1 MYPDHFIELI
11 KTKIKKDWLFAFC
24 SAFFTGLIIHLFRLT
39 NHLLTW
45 DSVYNFHDPQ
55 NIIHLGRCF
64 LTLSCGIGSYYDLQ
78 WINGLLSLVYL
89 SFTCVCLTEIF
100 SLQSKVSIFLISALT
115 VSFPTVAST
124 FAYMY
129 TADGYFLAMLFV
141 TMAVLFTVQRRRG
154 WIGGLF
160 LIAAAYGSYQAYIS
174 YAIMLIL
181 TWTVLQLL
189 FTETSVRDTLRYWG
203 RFLLM
208 GGLGTALYLI
218 CNKILSVI
226 EGIAASDY
234 NGISTMSLPDGSR
247 LVQAVRDCIIDF
259 VYFFFGPLDTMNLY
273 KILNAALMILL
284 AALLIRLV
292 LLSKLYRNLG
302 RLAMIF
308 LCLAAMPFVC
318 SIIYFLSP
326 EVRYYMLMYA
336 GFSVIYMLP
345 VLLYDRAAHGNC
357 PVGATDGMT
366 SGTDRPG
373 KITSAL
379 GAPASWLCVLLTAVT
394 IFNFALISNIG
405 YLYMKASNEM
415 TFALTNRMVDRI
427 EQLEDYDSL
436 EKLCVIGHFEEYD
449 TISLNLPP
457 AMAGIRDSY
466 FISEQAHFA
475 AMMDTYFGLKL
486 ESCSDEERT
495 KIQTGDTFK
504 QMGCWPA
511 KDSVIQIGDTAVIRI
526 E

>member
-1 MYPDHFIELI
+1 MYPEHFIDLI
-11 KTKIKKDWLFAFC
+11 KNKIKKDWLFAFG
-24 SAFFTGLIIHLFRLT
+24 SAFLTGLIIHLFRLT

-78 WINGLLSLVYL
+78 WINGFLSLLYL
-89 SFTCVCLTEIF
+89 SLTCVCLTEIF
-100 SLQSKVSIFLISALT
+100 SLRKRISIFLISALT

-141 TMAVLFTVQRRRG
+141 TMAVLFTIRYRKG

-189 FTETSVRDTLRYWG
+189 FTETTVRDMLRYWG

-208 GGLGTALYLI
+208 GGLGTVLYLI
-218 CNKILSVI
+218 CNKILSAV
-226 EGIAASDY
+226 EGVAASDY
-234 NGISTMSLPDGSR
+234 NGISTMSLPDGPR
-247 LVQAVRDCIIDF
+247 LVQAVKDCLIDF

-273 KILNAALMILL
+273 KILNAALWILL
-284 AALLIRLV
+284 AVLLIRLIV
-292 LLSKLYRNLG
+292 QSKIYRTPGRFAMMLLC
-302 RLAMIF
+302 F
-308 LCLAAMPFVC
+308 AAVPFVC

-326 EVRYYMLMYA
+326 QVRYYMLMYA
-336 GFSVIYMLP
+336 GFSLIYMLP
-345 VLLYDRAAHGNC
+345 VLLYDKSI
-357 PVGATDGMT
+357 P
-366 SGTDRPG
+366 
-373 KITSAL
+373 AL

-394 IFNFALISNIG
+394 VFNFALISNIG

-427 EQLEDYDSL
+427 EQLEDYDSVK
-436 EKLCVIGHFEEYD
+436 KLCMIGHFED
-449 TISLNLPP
+449 FDRISLNLPP

-486 ESCSDEERT
+486 EVCSDEERT
-495 KIQTGDTFK
+495 EIQTGDAFK

-511 KDSVIQIGDTAVIRI
+511 KDSVVQIGDTAVIKI
-526 E
+526 AAE

>member
-1 MYPDHFIELI
+1 MYPEHFIDMI
-11 KTKIKKDWLFAFC
+11 KNKIKKDWIFAFG
-24 SAFFTGLIIHLFRLT
+24 SAFLTGLIIHLFRLT

-78 WINGLLSLVYL
+78 WINGFLSLLYL
-89 SFTCVCLTEIF
+89 SLTCVCLTEIF
-100 SLQSKVSIFLISALT
+100 SLHKRISIFLVSALT

-141 TMAVLFTVQRRRG
+141 TMAVLFTIRYRRG
-154 WIGGLF
+154 WIGSLF

-189 FTETSVRDTLRYWG
+189 FTEISIKDTLRYWG

-208 GGLGTALYLI
+208 GGLGTVLYLI
-218 CNKILSVI
+218 CNKILSAV
-226 EGIAASDY
+226 EGVAASDY
-234 NGISTMSLPDGSR
+234 NGISTMSLPDGPR
-247 LVQAVRDCIIDF
+247 LVQAVKDCLIDF

-273 KILNAALMILL
+273 KILNAALWILL
-284 AALLIRLV
+284 AV
-292 LLSKLYRNLG
+292 LRIGRRRQAELYRTPARFVIML
-302 RLAMIF
+302 F
-308 LCLAAMPFVC
+308 CFAAMPFVC

-336 GFSVIYMLP
+336 GFSLIYMLP
-345 VLLYDRAAHGNC
+345 VLIYDKTFRENVSADDPSPVKNQTDAAI
-357 PVGATDGMT
+357 PAF
-366 SGTDRPG
+366 
-373 KITSAL
+373 

-394 IFNFALISNIG
+394 VFNFALISNIG

-427 EQLEDYDSL
+427 EQLGDYDSVR
-436 EKLCVIGHFEEYD
+436 KLCMIGHFED
-449 TISLNLPP
+449 FDRISLNLPP

-486 ESCSDEERT
+486 EVCSDEERAE
-495 KIQTGDTFK
+495 IQTGDAFK

-511 KDSVIQIGDTAVIRI
+511 KDSVIQIGDTAVIKI
-526 E
+526 AAE

>member
-1 MYPDHFIELI
+1 MYPEHFIDLI
-11 KTKIKKDWLFAFC
+11 KNKIKKDWLFAFG
-24 SAFFTGLIIHLFRLT
+24 SAFLTGLIIHLFRLT

-78 WINGLLSLVYL
+78 WINGFLSLLYL
-89 SFTCVCLTEIF
+89 SLTCVCLTEIF
-100 SLQSKVSIFLISALT
+100 SLRKRISIFLVSALT

-141 TMAVLFTVQRRRG
+141 TLAVLFTIRYRKG

-189 FTETSVRDTLRYWG
+189 FTETTVRDMLRYWE

-208 GGLGTALYLI
+208 GGLGTVLYLI
-218 CNKILSVI
+218 CNKILSAV
-226 EGIAASDY
+226 EGVAASDY
-234 NGISTMSLPDGSR
+234 NGISTMSLPDGPR
-247 LVQAVRDCIIDF
+247 LVQAVKDCLIDF

-273 KILNAALMILL
+273 KILNAALWILL
-284 AALLIRLV
+284 AVLLIWLILQSKIYRTPGRFV
-292 LLSKLYRNLG
+292 MMLLC
-302 RLAMIF
+302 F
-308 LCLAAMPFVC
+308 AAVPFVC

-326 EVRYYMLMYA
+326 QVRYYMLMYA
-336 GFSVIYMLP
+336 GFSLIYMLP
-345 VLLYDRAAHGNC
+345 VLLYDKS
-357 PVGATDGMT
+357 T
-366 SGTDRPG
+366 
-373 KITSAL
+373 
-379 GAPASWLCVLLTAVT
+379 PAIGVLSSWLCVLLTAVT
-394 IFNFALISNIG
+394 VFNFALISNIG

-427 EQLEDYDSL
+427 EQLEDYDSVK
-436 EKLCVIGHFEEYD
+436 KLCMIGHFED
-449 TISLNLPP
+449 FDRISLNLPP

-466 FISEQAHFA
+466 FISEQAHFT
-475 AMMDTYFGLKL
+475 AMMDTYFGVKL
-486 ESCSDEERT
+486 EVCSDEERAE
-495 KIQTGDTFK
+495 IQTGEAFK

-511 KDSVIQIGDTAVIRI
+511 KDSVIQIGDTAVIKI
-526 E
+526 AAE

>member
-1 MYPDHFIELI
+1 MYPDQFFSLI
-11 KTKIKKDWLFAFC
+11 KNRIKKEWLFAFG
-24 SAFFTGLIIHLFRLT
+24 STFFTGLIIHLFRLT

-45 DSVYNFHDPQ
+45 DSVYNFHDSQ

-64 LTLSCGIGSYYDLQ
+64 LTLSCGISSYYDLQ
-78 WINGLLSLVYL
+78 WINGLLSLLYL
-89 SFTCVCLTEIF
+89 SLTCVCLTELF
-100 SLQSKVSIFLISALT
+100 SLQKRVSIFLISALT

-141 TMAVLFTVQRRRG
+141 TMAVLFTIRFQKG

-181 TWTVLQLL
+181 TWTVLHLL
-189 FTETSVRDTLRYWG
+189 FAEDSVRDMFRYWG
-203 RFLLM
+203 HLMLM
-208 GGLGTALYLI
+208 GGLGTVLYLI
-218 CNKILSVI
+218 CNKALSVI
-226 EGIAASDY
+226 EGVTASDY

-247 LVQAVRDCIIDF
+247 LIQAVRDCIIDF

-273 KILNAALMILL
+273 KILNSALFLLL
-284 AALLIRLV
+284 AV
-292 LLSKLYRNLG
+292 LLLRLILHSKIYRSPG
-302 RLAMIF
+302 RFVMMLF
-308 LCLAAMPFVC
+308 SFAAMPFVC

-336 GFSVIYMLP
+336 GFSLIYMLP
-345 VLLYDRAAHGNC
+345 VLLYDR
-357 PVGATDGMT
+357 
-366 SGTDRPG
+366 S
-373 KITSAL
+373 S
-379 GAPASWLCVLLTAVT
+379 APAFSPSVSWLCVLLSAVT
-394 IFNFALISNIG
+394 IFNFALISNIS

-427 EQLEDYDSL
+427 EQLEDYDAV
-436 EKLCVIGHFEEYD
+436 EKLCVIGHFKDYD
-449 TISLNLPP
+449 RISLNLPP
-457 AMAGIRDSY
+457 AMAGIRNSY

-475 AMMDTYFGLKL
+475 AMMDTYFGVKL

-495 KIQTGDTFK
+495 EIRNSDTFR

-511 KDSVIQIGDTAVIRI
+511 SDSVIQSGDTVII
-526 E
+526 KIASEQCVEEN

>member
-1 MYPDHFIELI
+1 MYPDHFFELI
-11 KTKIKKDWLFAFC
+11 KTKIKKDWLFAFG
-24 SAFFTGLIIHLFRLT
+24 SAFLTGLIIHLFRLT

-78 WINGLLSLVYL
+78 WINGLLSLAYL
-89 SFTCVCLTEIF
+89 SLTCVCLTEIF
-100 SLQSKVSIFLISALT
+100 SLRGKVSIFLISALT

-141 TMAVLFTVQRRRG
+141 TMAVLFTIRCRKG

-174 YAIMLIL
+174 YAIILIL

-189 FTETSVRDTLRYWG
+189 FTETTVRDMLRYWG

-208 GGLGTALYLI
+208 GGLGTAFYLI
-218 CNKILSVI
+218 CNKVLSAI
-226 EGIAASDY
+226 EGVAASDY
-234 NGISTMSLPDGSR
+234 NGISTMSLPNGSR
-247 LVQAVRDCIIDF
+247 LVQAVKDCIIDF

-292 LLSKLYRNLG
+292 LQSKIYRTPTRFVMML
-302 RLAMIF
+302 F
-308 LCLAAMPFVC
+308 CLIAMPFVC

-336 GFSVIYMLP
+336 GFSLIYMLP
-345 VLLYDRAAHGNC
+345 VLIYDKS
-357 PVGATDGMT
+357 TL
-366 SGTDRPG
+366 
-373 KITSAL
+373 AL

-394 IFNFALISNIG
+394 VFNFALISNIS

-436 EKLCVIGHFEEYD
+436 EKLCVIGHFEDYD

-466 FISEQAHFA
+466 FISEQAHFS

-495 KIQTGDTFK
+495 EIQTSDTFK

>member
-11 KTKIKKDWLFAFC
+11 KTKIKKDWLFAFG
-24 SAFFTGLIIHLFRLT
+24 SAFLTGLIIHLFRLT

-78 WINGLLSLVYL
+78 WINGFLSLLYL
-89 SFTCVCLTEIF
+89 SLTCVCLAEIF
-100 SLQSKVSIFLISALT
+100 SLHKRISIFLISALT

-141 TMAVLFTVQRRRG
+141 TMAVLFTIRYRRG
-154 WIGGLF
+154 WIGGLL

-189 FTETSVRDTLRYWG
+189 FAENSIKDTLRYWG

-208 GGLGTALYLI
+208 GGLGTVLYLI
-218 CNKILSVI
+218 CNKILSAV
-226 EGIAASDY
+226 EGVAASDY

-247 LVQAVRDCIIDF
+247 LVQAFKDCLIDF

-273 KILNAALMILL
+273 KILNAALWILL
-284 AALLIRLV
+284 AVLLIRITLQ
-292 LLSKLYRNLG
+292 SKIYRTPG
-302 RLAMIF
+302 RFAMMF
-308 LCLAAMPFVC
+308 FCFAAMPFVC

-326 EVRYYMLMYA
+326 QVRYYMLMHA
-336 GFSVIYMLP
+336 GFSLIYMLP
-345 VLLYDRAAHGNC
+345 VLLYDKSI
-357 PVGATDGMT
+357 P
-366 SGTDRPG
+366 
-373 KITSAL
+373 AL
-379 GAPASWLCVLLTAVT
+379 DAPASWLCVLLTAVT
-394 IFNFALISNIG
+394 VFNFALISNIG

-427 EQLEDYDSL
+427 EQLEDYDSVK
-436 EKLCVIGHFEEYD
+436 KLCMIGHFED
-449 TISLNLPP
+449 FDRISLNLPP

-466 FISEQAHFA
+466 FISEQAHFS
-475 AMMDTYFGLKL
+475 AMMNTYFGLKL
-486 ESCSDEERT
+486 EVCSDEERAE
-495 KIQTGDTFK
+495 IQTGDAFK

-511 KDSVIQIGDTAVIRI
+511 KDSVIQIGDTAVIKI
-526 E
+526 AAE

>member
-11 KTKIKKDWLFAFC
+11 KTKIKKDWLFAFG
-24 SAFFTGLIIHLFRLT
+24 SAFLTGLIIHLFRLT

-78 WINGLLSLVYL
+78 WINGLLSLLYL
-89 SFTCVCLTEIF
+89 SLTCVCLTEIF
-100 SLQSKVSIFLISALT
+100 SLRKRISIFLVSALT

-141 TMAVLFTVQRRRG
+141 TMAVLFTIRYRRG
-154 WIGGLF
+154 WIGSLF

-189 FTETSVRDTLRYWG
+189 FAENSIKDTLRYWG

-208 GGLGTALYLI
+208 GGLGTILYLI
-218 CNKILSVI
+218 CNKILSAV
-226 EGIAASDY
+226 EGVAASDY
-234 NGISTMSLPDGSR
+234 NGISTMSLPDGPR
-247 LVQAVRDCIIDF
+247 LVQAVKDCLIDF

-273 KILNAALMILL
+273 KILNAALWILL
-284 AALLIRLV
+284 AVLLIWLILQSKIYRTPGRFAMM
-292 LLSKLYRNLG
+292 LLC
-302 RLAMIF
+302 F
-308 LCLAAMPFVC
+308 AAVPFVC

-326 EVRYYMLMYA
+326 QVRYYMLMYA
-336 GFSVIYMLP
+336 GFSLIYMLP
-345 VLLYDRAAHGNC
+345 VLLYDKSS
-357 PVGATDGMT
+357 P
-366 SGTDRPG
+366 
-373 KITSAL
+373 AL

-394 IFNFALISNIG
+394 VFNFALISNIG

-427 EQLEDYDSL
+427 EQLEDYDSVK
-436 EKLCVIGHFEEYD
+436 KLCMIGHFED
-449 TISLNLPP
+449 FDRISLNLPP

-475 AMMDTYFGLKL
+475 AMMDTYFGVKL
-486 ESCSDEERT
+486 EVCSDEERAE
-495 KIQTGDTFK
+495 IQTGEAFK

-511 KDSVIQIGDTAVIRI
+511 KDSVIQIGDTAVIKI
-526 E
+526 AAE